1 MKRKR
6 MKISKDRGK
15 RVAECTRYIV
25 KELMGDLDE
34 DSVPQV
40 VKILV
45 TTFERQHLLGKVI
58 PILTSLHNEINSGKM
73 DASHIAAAIRDLTK
87 SEAQHA

>member
-1 MKRKR
+1 M
-6 MKISKDRGK
+6 
-15 RVAECTRYIV
+15 AECTRHIV
-25 KELMGDLDE
+25 NELMGDLDE

-58 PILTSLHNEINSGKM
+58 LILNSLHNKINSGKM
-73 DASHIAAAIRDLTK
+73 DASHIAAAVRDL
-87 SEAQHA
+87 

>member
-1 MKRKR
+1 

-25 KELMGDLDE
+25 NELMGDLDE

-45 TTFERQHLLGKVI
+45 TTFGRQHLLGKVI
-58 PILTSLHNEINSGKM
+58 PILNSLHDEIKSGKM
-73 DASHIAAAIRDLTK
+73 NASHIAAAVRDL
-87 SEAQHA
+87 

>member
-1 MKRKR
+1 M
-6 MKISKDRGK
+6 
-15 RVAECTRYIV
+15 AECTQYIV

-34 DSVPQV
+34 DSFSQV

-58 PILTSLHNEINSGKM
+58 PILNSLHDEINSGKM
-73 DASHIAAAIRDLTK
+73 NASHIAAAVRDL
-87 SEAQHA
+87 